1 MVVARFKNW
10 ISNAETLRH
19 RATLASMWTVGG
31 FGIQKMLQLVSN
43 LVLTRLLFPEAF
55 GLMTLANVIL
65 IGISMFS
72 DVGIKPAI
80 VQSDHGE
87 KEDYLNTA
95 WTVQVIRGFV
105 VWGVCCL
112 IAYPASLVYGQP
124 ILFGLICVLGS
135 TAAISGFSSIAL
147 ALREK
152 RLHLGAL
159 VGVQLL
165 GQFIT
170 LSVTAVFAWLIG
182 SVWALAYG
190 GVASALITTVL
201 GFVALPGH
209 RHRFFIDPDSV
220 KSLLRFGRW
229 IFVSTVVT
237 YLGGQGLR
245 AIQGGLIPIHTL
257 GILGIAQTFAM
268 MPTELFGKVQDLVGF
283 PALSEARRGS
293 REKFISVF
301 NKLRTRILMG
311 ALSMFFVLA
320 LLSGP
325 LIWTMYDK
333 RYYAAVPYMALLCLT
348 GPVDVISAGYTGAF
362 MALGKVRLHANLL
375 AVFMVTKVFGTVV
388 GYHLGGVVGMLI
400 GVGLGTFVGYSVV
413 AFYAAKDGL
422 FSLKLDAL
430 VWALVACIGISVKF
444 LYF

>member
-1 MVVARFKNW
+1 MVVARLTNW
-10 ISNAETLRH
+10 VSNAETLRH

-31 FGIQKMLQLVSN
+31 FGMQKVLQLGSN
-43 LVLTRLLFPEAF
+43 LILTRLLFPEAF

-65 IGISMFS
+65 IGIQMFS

-80 VQSDHGE
+80 VQSEHGE

-95 WTVQVIRGFV
+95 WTVQIIRGFI

-112 IAYPASLVYGQP
+112 IAYPASLIYGQP

-135 TAAISGFSSIAL
+135 TAAISGFSSIAF

-170 LSVTAVFAWLIG
+170 LSVTALFAWRLG

-201 GFVALPGH
+201 GFIALPGH
-209 RHRFFIDPDSV
+209 RHRLFMDSESV

-245 AIQGGLIPIHTL
+245 AIQGGLIPIQAL
-257 GILGIAQTFAM
+257 GILGIAQTFAT
-268 MPTELFGKVQDLVGF
+268 MPAELSGKVQDLVGF
-283 PALSEARRGS
+283 PALSEARREGP
-293 REKFISVF
+293 EKFARVF
-301 NKLRTRILMG
+301 IKIRTRVLLG
-311 ALSMFFVLA
+311 ALSLFFIFSLLA
-320 LLSGP
+320 GP
-325 LIWTMYDK
+325 IIWTLYDK
-333 RYYAAVPYMALLCLT
+333 RYVAAGPYLALLCVT
-348 GPVDVISAGYTGAF
+348 GPFDIIAVGYQSAF

-375 AVFMVTKVFGTVV
+375 AVFMVTKILGTVA
-388 GYHLGGVVGMLI
+388 GYFAGGVVGMLI
-400 GVGLGTFVGYSVV
+400 GIGLGTLAGYVVV
-413 AFYAAKDGL
+413 AVFAAKDGL
-422 FSLKLDAL
+422 FSMKLDFVVL
-430 VWALVACIGISVKF
+430 ALVAVMGVMVKI